1 MKPLIMATLAACSVM
16 AFANE
21 ATKSPTGTATPTIV
35 SAKTENQKRPQ
46 LTPEQRAEMR
56 AKREKMKAELRAK
69 IKEKSVGIIKKYDID
84 DAKAKALFDELQAHK
99 YSATPFEAFNKI
111 EKSKRAKAIAES
123 KAELEEKLLATIK
136 KYGLVDKK
144 AKLLL
149 NELQTPLLQLLQLRP
164 MKSATEAK

>member
-1 MKPLIMATLAACSVM
+1 MKSLLMATLAACSVM
-16 AFANE
+16 AFADE
-21 ATKSPTGTATPTIV
+21 ATKSPTGTVTPTIGSV
-35 SAKTENQKRPQ
+35 KAENQKRPQ
-46 LTPEQRAEMR
+46 LTPEQRAEWRASR
-56 AKREKMKAELRAK
+56 AKIRAK